1 MPQTN
6 RILLLDDGELSN
18 VARILDALG
27 LEHTRIR
34 GQQVVG
40 KLSPP
45 SELLITTSRCAQL
58 VRRGSPPEASSGRP
72 VRIIGV
78 HENSS
83 AMRRMLHRMGY
94 DLLVSLP
101 GKDEVWQPL
110 IHRATYRGKER
121 RCGARIVVGS
131 PVALSTGG
139 SDPTELA
146 ATLMEI
152 SNRSCRLL
160 ASPKLKTGNELEL
173 TLPETTTA
181 SRPLTLAGRVTR
193 SGSGPS
199 PDCQSVTLVFDHPMS
214 PETRTEL
221 NGVVN
226 LWSAG
231 PPADATDR
239 PGSKSARDT
248 PPSSTGPV
256 DVPVDVPVNV
266 PVDVDPGAA
275 TSVRVPVEIA
285 ESQRSE

>member
-1 MPQTN
+1 MPQAN

-83 AMRRMLHRMGY
+83 AMRRMLHRTGY
-94 DLLVSLP
+94 DLLVGLP

-110 IHRATYRGKER
+110 IHRATYRGRER

-131 PVALSTGG
+131 PVALSTSG
-139 SDPTELA
+139 SDPAELA

-160 ASPKLKTGNELEL
+160 ASSKLKTGSELEL

-181 SRPLTLAGRVTR
+181 SRPLTLAGRVIR

-199 PDCQSVTLVFDHPMS
+199 PDCQSVTLVFDHPMNS
-214 PETRTEL
+214 ETRTEL

-226 LWSAG
+226 LWSVG

-239 PGSKSARDT
+239 PGSKSPRDS
-248 PPSSTGPV
+248 PPSFTGPV
-256 DVPVDVPVNV
+256 GGPVDV

-285 ESQRSE
+285 ESQGSE

>member
-1 MPQTN
+1 MPQAN

-18 VARILDALG
+18 VARILNALG

-94 DLLVSLP
+94 DLLVGLP

-121 RCGARIVVGS
+121 RCGARIIVGS
-131 PVALSTGG
+131 PVALSTSG
-139 SDPTELA
+139 SEPAVLA

-160 ASPKLKTGNELEL
+160 ASSKLKTGSELEL

-181 SRPLTLAGRVTR
+181 SRPLTLAGRVIR

-199 PDCQSVTLVFDHPMS
+199 PDCQSVTLIFDHPMS
-214 PETRTEL
+214 SETRTEL

-226 LWSAG
+226 LWSVG
-231 PPADATDR
+231 PPADASDGS
-239 PGSKSARDT
+239 GSKSSLEA
-248 PPSSTGPV
+248 PHSSR
-256 DVPVDVPVNV
+256 VPMTAPTTV

-285 ESQRSE
+285 DSQGSE

>member
-1 MPQTN
+1 MPQAN

-18 VARILDALG
+18 VARILNALG

-94 DLLVSLP
+94 DLLVGLP

-121 RCGARIVVGS
+121 RCRARIVVGS
-131 PVALSTGG
+131 PVALSTSG
-139 SDPTELA
+139 SEPAVLA

-152 SNRSCRLL
+152 SNRSCRVL
-160 ASPKLKTGNELEL
+160 ASSKLKTGSELKL

-181 SRPLTLAGRVTR
+181 SRPLTLAGRVIR
-193 SGSGPS
+193 WGSGPS
-199 PDCQSVTLVFDHPMS
+199 PDCQSVTLIFDHPMS
-214 PETRTEL
+214 SETRTEL
-221 NGVVN
+221 NGVVS

-231 PPADATDR
+231 PPGDATDR
-239 PGSKSARDT
+239 PGSKLARDT

-256 DVPVDVPVNV
+256 NGPVDIPVDVN
-266 PVDVDPGAA
+266 PGAA